1 MSKTLKQLAQEAL
14 DVQNACNLSG
24 VVHGFSRAMSDL
36 CALVPNTGERNT
48 HPIAIL
54 WADKIAHLTGTQ
66 DIGND
71 KVMKAYSYCH
81 DLVNDKMAETFLR
94 SEA

>member
-1 MSKTLKQLAQEAL
+1 MSKTLKQLAQDAL

-36 CALVPNTGERNT
+36 CELVPNTGARNT
-48 HPIAIL
+48 HPVAIL

-66 DIGND
+66 DLGNST
-71 KVMKAYSYCH
+71 VMKAYDICH
-81 DLVNDKMAETFLR
+81 DLAKAQ
-94 SEA
+94 